1 MKYNLKKVKKGIVIN
16 QSGGV
21 ADKEGEGYPKVQI
34 EEMYEPTKEL
44 KLLIGAIKDI
54 PHQKFYSL
62 KDLQDLVTLYIKENE
77 LDLFKGLI
85 KVDPILAQLLS
96 PDLYFSQ
103 HEAYKNV
110 LLKVIPHY
118 AKKCY

>member
-1 MKYNLKKVKKGIVIN
+1 MKYSLKKAKKGIVVK
-16 QSGGV
+16 QSGGGV
-21 ADKEGEGYPKVQI
+21 EEEGEGYPKVQI
-34 EEMYEPTKEL
+34 EELYEPTKEL
-44 KLLIGAIKDI
+44 KLVIGAIKDI
-54 PHQKFYSL
+54 SHQKFYSL
-62 KDLQDLVTLYIKENE
+62 KDLQDLVTLYIKQNE
-77 LDLFKGLI
+77 LDLSKGLI

-96 PDLYFSQ
+96 PDQYFSQ